1 MIVAQQER
9 RINVSLLSGSFLL
22 DIVLIYFESVVVE
35 MTLTIMTCYLSSL
48 LLESMALIYNLRKL
62 PNIVN
67 FRE

>member
-48 LLESMALIYNLRKL
+48 LLESMALKYNLRKL